1 MRKLNIGNY
10 LLIAFL
16 FPTIAFA
23 KIIYGEVI
31 KISDGD
37 TLTIL
42 TNENKQIKIRL
53 SEIDA
58 PEKNQAYGKAS
69 RQSLAALC
77 FRKHAV
83 INSIGNDRY
92 GRTLGRVSCDAI
104 DANAEQIKMGMAW
117 VYDKYVTDK
126 SLYDLQKTAKN
137 QKQGLWADENPTPP
151 WLFRRN
157 QFQRGSI

>member
-10 LLIAFL
+10 LLITFL
-16 FPTIAFA
+16 FPTVVFA
-23 KIIYGEVI
+23 KIISGEVI

-58 PEKNQAYGKAS
+58 PEKNQAYGKVS
-69 RQSLAALC
+69 RQALADLC
-77 FRKHAV
+77 FRKHA
-83 INSIGNDRY
+83 IIYSIGKDKY
-92 GRTLGRVSCDAI
+92 GRTLGRVNCNAI
-104 DANAEQIKMGMAW
+104 DANAEQIKTGMAW

-126 SLYDLQKTAKN
+126 SLYELQKTAKN
-137 QKQGLWADENPTPP
+137 QKLGLWADENPTPP

-157 QFQRGSI
+157 